1 MAKASKTVNTSTA
14 AELKSVEILN
24 KYIEDQIRGSKELQ
38 SSIDDIADSYTDL
51 ANVLQGIVKNAKLFG
66 EEWGDIED
74 ISKSL
79 LRNLENIG
87 SEYYEQVDTQKQL
100 QQIAEKRKSLDADKV
115 EAESQINAFRRK
127 GMSIEAE
134 KAEQSLAE
142 TIQSQENLNLAEK
155 HVIALESQL
164 NVLNQAHKVAKE
176 MGIDIKQISK
186 EITSPFEKIM
196 SFLDSVPGGG
206 ILSKFLGVDGK
217 MEELSKKVLGTFV
230 TKLGETGSVGKASL
244 GALSTGAS
252 AFMTSLGPL
261 LPILAAVAA
270 ALYALKKAFD
280 LDQEVTNLAKGLA
293 ISKNEA
299 IELNNQFIAI
309 AANTKVVGANT
320 KALAESYTELANSLG
335 VSQLAS
341 AELAETQVYLKNQIG
356 LAAEEAA
363 DFQKFSMASG
373 KTAEQNLAVIKTAV
387 DSLSGG
393 LLNYK
398 EVAKDIAKSSKAV
411 QASYK
416 GNITALA
423 KAAVQAKKLGMT
435 LDETK
440 AIADSFLD
448 IETSVG
454 AEMEANVLTGKHM
467 NMEHARELA
476 LQGKTAEAAAEAVKQ
491 AGTYDELMSMA
502 PYQQAAIAKA
512 AGTTVDKLIEAAEA
526 QKNLNSI
533 ANSLGITLR
542 DNEKLTDEQIAQ
554 AASLGNEEAKKLA
567 IANQQAAAQEKLAM
581 LGDKLMLIFSKLAT
595 PLMEMLDPLMEM
607 IDTIFPALQVAIE
620 IAFFPLKAA
629 AQLLSGIVKAFSG
642 TPSSQKSPST
652 IPMNDGIIESDGLS
666 VMSPKGTYSLN
677 ENDSIVAGTNIS
689 SNSGN
694 STKSSN
700 NNSRIETL
708 LEKLIAKVDQPVQIV
723 MGGRVIDQLDTR
735 TTLRKTYNTSVDQG
749 YGVFG

>member
-100 QQIAEKRKSLDADKV
+100 QQIAEKRKSLDADKI

-196 SFLDSVPGGG
+196 SFLDSVPVGG

-261 LPILAAVAA
+261 LPILAGVAA
-270 ALYALKKAFD
+270 VLYTIKKAFD
-280 LDQEVTNLAKGLA
+280 LDQEVTDLAKGLA
-293 ISKNEA
+293 ISKDSA
-299 IELNNQFIAI
+299 IELNNQFISI

-320 KALAESYTELANSLG
+320 KALAESYTELAHSLG
-335 VSQLAS
+335 VTQLAN
-341 AELAETQVYLKNQIG
+341 AEMAESQVYLKNQIG
-356 LAAEEAA
+356 LSAEEAA
-363 DFQKFSMASG
+363 DFQKFSMLSG
-373 KTAEQNLAVIKTAV
+373 RTAEQNLAVIKTAV

-723 MGGRVIDQLDTR
+723 MGGKVIDELDNR
-735 TTLRKTYNTSVDQG
+735 TTLRKSYNTSVDQG